1 MSSQDD
7 IKQCIETYYE
17 ALRTS
22 SSERVRAV
30 FHPNARITGYLPDGL
45 HEMTLE
51 EFSAFVG
58 SQQPSPVESGEEAMM
73 ELLSCE
79 IAGQTA
85 GVRLRESY
93 LGMVFLDTLSM
104 LQCEGEWRIYNK
116 LFHVEQ

>member
-1 MSSQDD
+1 
-7 IKQCIETYYE
+7 
-17 ALRTS
+17 
-22 SSERVRAV
+22 
-30 FHPNARITGYLPDGL
+30 
-45 HEMTLE
+45 
-51 EFSAFVG
+51 
-58 SQQPSPVESGEEAMM
+58 M